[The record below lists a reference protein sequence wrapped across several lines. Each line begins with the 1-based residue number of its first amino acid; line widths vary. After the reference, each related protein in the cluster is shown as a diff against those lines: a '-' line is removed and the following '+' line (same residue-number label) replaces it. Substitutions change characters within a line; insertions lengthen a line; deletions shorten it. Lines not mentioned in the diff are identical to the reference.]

1 MSRARDEL
9 KEDGVTQS
17 IRDVMAQAPRTVI
30 KDASLIEAARI
41 MRDLDVGDVLVVDR
55 ANNLVGIL
63 TDRDIVI
70 RAVAEGRDVAATPVM
85 EVASEDLVV
94 ASPKDT
100 LDDAERLLRDNALRR
115 LPVVEDGK
123 VIGVVSIGDL
133 AIEREADST
142 LAEVSAAPGNE

>member
-1 MSRARDEL
+1 VA
-9 KEDGVTQS
+9 QS
-17 IRDVMAQAPRTVI
+17 IRDIMAHAPRTVS
-30 KDASLIEAARI
+30 KDASLIEAARL
-41 MRDLDVGDVLVVDR
+41 MRDADVGDVLVVDR
-55 ANNLVGIL
+55 ANDLVGIV

-94 ASPKDT
+94 ASPADS

-115 LPVVEDGK
+115 LPVVENGK

-133 AIEREADST
+133 AIERDADSA
-142 LAEVSAAPGNE
+142 LADVSAARGNQ